1 MRDEI
6 IKDFGQYTDRELLE
20 LTAADGSGNSLPFR
34 ELYGRYSKQVY
45 IYCVHNHFNKE
56 LAQNVYQEAW
66 ISLFENVQSG
76 TVINNVT
83 AFLITVC
90 RRRIIDDIRRERSKP
105 QFVELEAAENVG
117 YDDNNDLPDTV
128 RTINEAI
135 NLLDEKSKELFVM
148 YYMSDLKIKE
158 IASITGDNYD
168 AVKKRIYRA
177 NLKVKEFTL
186 KLLNQD

>member
-1 MRDEI
+1 M
-6 IKDFGQYTDRELLE
+6 
-20 LTAADGSGNSLPFR
+20 
-34 ELYGRYSKQVY
+34 
-45 IYCVHNHFNKE
+45 
-56 LAQNVYQEAW
+56 